1 MRERGRHSYRQVIA
15 ARARRAALLAVS
27 AALLALGV
35 GRAAMAATPSGDAP
49 AFGEVVD
56 VQLVTVEAVVLDG
69 DGKTIADLQP
79 ADFKLFEDG
88 ALVAIEHVELVGGGA
103 AALQGSVTVTSSAEA
118 AADAPLSLAVFVDE
132 VHVSAG
138 SRIQMLR
145 QMADVLGKTLRPDD
159 RVMVALYD
167 GSTRVVL
174 PFTSDRKALAAAL
187 GNAERV
193 SLSRLAG
200 ESDWQ
205 FTMRQL
211 YDDASGKH
219 GWSPCLH
226 IQEFVDAY
234 SQQQSQEVGRAIDA
248 FGRFVDSLAGI
259 VGRKAVLHVSD
270 GIPTRPGFDAAQY
283 AQELCNE
290 SGAAQ
295 GTAPPNYF
303 PARTA
308 DIYDAQHHTTDTSAH
323 DTTPQWEEVAARANA
338 GNVSIYTFQAA
349 TATNLA
355 SDIPQVRASAATNAA
370 MQADRQESLFVVAD
384 RSGGR
389 AWLTGVGL
397 ADQLASTVGE
407 LQSYYLLTYTPRA
420 ADGKR
425 MRHLRLEVTRP
436 GATVRYRKLY
446 RPRTAHEQVADGL
459 LGRLMY
465 GSTKE
470 ASPLRLELASRQPGP
485 ANKVKARFRLA
496 VPVSLLELPATGGE
510 SAAATAAPQPG
521 YFTAFAAVA
530 DGSGGTSAVR
540 ETKVPMRPAA
550 AGAPA
555 PKQFVW
561 EVEMTLR
568 PGEHDVGMAVRNE
581 LSGETTFVVRRFEL
595 RGR

>member
-1 MRERGRHSYRQVIA
+1 M
-15 ARARRAALLAVS
+15 
-27 AALLALGV
+27 
-35 GRAAMAATPSGDAP
+35 
-49 AFGEVVD
+49 
-56 VQLVTVEAVVLDG
+56 QLVTVEAVVLDD
-69 DGKTIADLQP
+69 DGKPVVDLQS
-79 ADFKLFEDG
+79 ADFELFEDG
-88 ALVAIEHVELVGGGA
+88 APVPIEHVEFVGLPRTTATVRQRMAAGA
-103 AALQGSVTVTSSAEA
+103 EEAVEVPLQ
-118 AADAPLSLAVFVDE
+118 LAVFLDE

-167 GSTRVVL
+167 GSTRVLL
-174 PFTSDRKALAAAL
+174 PFTSDRKALAEAL
-187 GNAERV
+187 KNAETV
-193 SLSRLAG
+193 SLARLAG

-205 FTMRQL
+205 WTMRQL

-234 SQQQSQEVGRAIDA
+234 TQQQLQEVERTIDA

-290 SGAAQ
+290 SGAQQ

-308 DIYDAQHHTTDTSAH
+308 DVFDAQHHTMDASAH
-323 DTTPQWEEVAARANA
+323 DTTPRWEEVAARANA
-338 GNVSIYTFQAA
+338 GNVSIYTFQAGA
-349 TATNLA
+349 TKDLA
-355 SDIPQVRASAATNAA
+355 ADIPQVRATMATNAA

-389 AWLTGVGL
+389 AWLSGLGL
-397 ADQLASTVGE
+397 AEQLSSTVGE
-407 LQSYYLLTYTPRA
+407 LQSYYLLTYTPPLRA
-420 ADGKR
+420 SAG
-425 MRHLRLEVTRP
+425 MRHVRVEVTRP

-446 RPRTAHEQVADGL
+446 RPRTSHEQVADGL
-459 LGRLMY
+459 LGRLLY

-470 ASPLRLELASRQPGP
+470 PSPLRLELAGRQPAAG
-485 ANKVKARFRLA
+485 NQIKARFRLA
-496 VPVSLLELPATGGE
+496 VPMALLRLPETVDGRDGL
-510 SAAATAAPQPG
+510 
-521 YFTAFAAVA
+521 FTAFAAVA
-530 DGSGGTSAVR
+530 DSGGSTSAVR
-540 ETKVPMRPAA
+540 EKAVPVRLGPAGTA
-550 AGAPA
+550 EA

-561 EVEMTLR
+561 EVEMLLR
-568 PGEHDVGMAVRNE
+568 PGDHDVGMAVRNE
-581 LSGETTFVVRRFEL
+581 TSGETAFVVRRFEL
-595 RGR
+595 NAR